1 MFAKTHISF
10 KKMTVE
16 RDLSMQEIFEHLAQL
31 MSEGHP
37 ALAKI
42 LDDYAKMKKN
52 RLVEK
57 LEEKYTENL
66 YDVIGEISVASDEK

>member
-1 MFAKTHISF
+1 
-10 KKMTVE
+10 
-16 RDLSMQEIFEHLAQL
+16 
-31 MSEGHP
+31 
-37 ALAKI
+37 
-42 LDDYAKMKKN
+42 MKKN